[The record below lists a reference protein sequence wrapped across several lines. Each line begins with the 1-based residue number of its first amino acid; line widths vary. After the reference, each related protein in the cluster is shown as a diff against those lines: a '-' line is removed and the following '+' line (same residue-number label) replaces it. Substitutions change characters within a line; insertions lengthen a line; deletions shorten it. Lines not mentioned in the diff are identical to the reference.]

1 MTLKERFPRVTAAR
15 VLIVLAFATVL
26 SLVCIVAGTRDWV
39 YGLMGGITVS
49 VASSLGIRWRN
60 QDARRVDG
68 DQKSN

>member
-15 VLIVLAFATVL
+15 VLILLAIGTVL